1 MSAVEV
7 SALVFREFDGA
18 RNKPSYAL
26 IKLSKTFTTSNG
38 VRRLKSSGSK
48 FYKRVEVTD
57 NLNGTYTMAGMSG
70 VHALD
75 STTDG
80 QDSRTATY
88 RVEVYSARGT
98 LLGRL
103 FSGIRVPPTPSTT
116 TWNDLTSYT
125 VGATT
130 PPTDNWYNAILSLF
144 SNISTAPFASEVV
157 VGKMRLSY
165 PALDPALPTALSVT
179 DPKLHKYLGAFEDL
193 ADAVATIGGSN
204 AILTINQDTTPA
216 ANINIP
222 ANILVEFGENGLLR
236 PSSTYTVTIGA
247 MLDVGTRQ
255 VFGGNGDV
263 VLAKGAVQEMN
274 LAWWAGK
281 TNNGDVSRAFAQAK
295 ASLVL
300 NGGGILNV
308 PAGVWKANN
317 IGIPSGATIQGAGT
331 GTSGINETVLKL
343 YDEATPSSVVLIND
357 VTYRSCTLKNLTVST
372 GASTVSNCVRTE
384 GSYPNTSAGLEF
396 NNVIFQGTGVASPPQ
411 VYIKDLYFG
420 WELIGV
426 KFDHCSWVIP
436 SNSVGFKCDSNN
448 NSVTFVQ
455 PFFYIG
461 VGAEGM
467 LLEHFGA
474 MSIYNPTF
482 NGISTLFVQSTFNRT
497 VTATI
502 TNGSNTLNLNSGSF
516 NANDIGQRVSIGG
529 VIDANI
535 TKLISPTSALLD
547 EAAVGDAAASNCAI
561 YRYTPN
567 SGMAKAAIRVT
578 GSHGTL
584 GIFNSQDEGLRYF
597 LINEGSQLQYPISIV
612 GCLIQSTILLT
623 ESKTIFS
630 SGNAYFSQTYTD
642 GVNASAQIFSQ
653 GDYIDKTSVNILD
666 TNLGVE
672 LAEAR
677 LFGVRNGGSVVV
689 ADNSNYQGETRNR
702 FNASLEIRHGEE
714 FVVNP
719 ERTKPVFGAFSSS
732 NSSGGVT
739 KPQIRFGRLSPVT
752 NEPDLYYDA
761 FRDYDSGMC
770 RFVGNQDYPDKGY
783 EFDAPMVVEGSVI
796 PASVALVDEATILT
810 DAKLGNTFKVTL
822 TANRLL
828 GAPTNPTDGQICRWW
843 IKQNQD
849 GNHTLTL
856 QTGVDGFIYGTTIP
870 NTTLTTAAGK
880 SDVIEAQYD
889 LDARRWRV
897 TLFAKGY

>member
-38 VRRLKSSGSK
+38 VRRLKSSGNK
-48 FYKRVEVTD
+48 FYKRVEITD
-57 NLNGTYTMAGMSG
+57 NLNGTYTMAGMSS

-103 FSGIRVPPTPSTT
+103 FSGIRVPPSPSAT
-116 TWNDLTSYT
+116 TWNDLASYT

-144 SNISTAPFASEVV
+144 ANVSTAPFASEVV
-157 VGKMRLSY
+157 IGKSKLSY
-165 PALDPALPTALSVT
+165 PALDPAQPTALSVT
-179 DPKLHKYLGAFEDL
+179 DPKLHKYLGDFDDL
-193 ADAVATIGGSN
+193 ADAVTQIGGSN
-204 AILTINQDTTPA
+204 AILTINEDTTPVA
-216 ANINIP
+216 DITIP
-222 ANILVEFGENGLLR
+222 ANIIVEFGENGLLR
-236 PSSTYTVTIGA
+236 PSTGFTVTISS
-247 MLDVGTRQ
+247 MLDAGTRQ
-255 VFGGNGDV
+255 VFGGNGNV

-281 TNNGDVSRAFAQAK
+281 TNNGDVTRAFTQAA
-295 ASLVL
+295 ASMAL

-317 IGIPSGATIQGAGT
+317 IRISSGGTIQGAGT
-331 GTSGINETVLKL
+331 GTSGSSETVLKL
-343 YDEATPSSVVLIND
+343 YDEATPSSVVLID
-357 VTYRSCTLKNLTVST
+357 AVTYRNVSVKNLTIST
-372 GASTVSNCVRTE
+372 GASTVSNCIRTE
-384 GSYPNTSAGLEF
+384 GSYPNTCAGFEC
-396 NNVIFQGTGVASPPQ
+396 NNVVFHGTGVGSPPQ
-411 VYIKDLYFG
+411 VYIKDLFFG
-420 WELIGV
+420 WELIGA
-426 KFDHCSWVIP
+426 KFDHCTWVVP

-448 NSVTFVQ
+448 NSIAFIQ

-461 VGAEGM
+461 VGATGA

-474 MSIYNPTF
+474 LSFINPTF
-482 NGISTLFVQSTFNRT
+482 NGISTLFVQSTFDRT
-497 VTATI
+497 LTV
-502 TNGSNTLNLNSGSF
+502 NMSDGSNTITSISGDF
-516 NANDIGQRVSIGG
+516 EMNDIGQRVAIGG
-529 VIDANI
+529 VLDANI
-535 TKLISPTSALLD
+535 TKLISPTEALTD
-547 EAAVGDAAASNCAI
+547 EPAAGDALGANCAV

-567 SGMAKAAIRVT
+567 TGMANAAIRIT

-597 LINEGSQLQYPISIV
+597 IINEASQLQYPVSII
-612 GCLIQSTILLT
+612 GSLIQSTILLT

-677 LFGVRNGGSVVV
+677 LFGVRNGGSVAVV
-689 ADNSNYQGETRNR
+689 CNSNFQGETRNR
-702 FNASLEIRHGEE
+702 FNAQMEIRHGEE
-714 FVVNP
+714 FVANP
-719 ERTKPVFGAFSSS
+719 ERDKPVFGAFSSS

-739 KPQIRFGRLSPVT
+739 KPQIRFGRLNPVT
-752 NEPDLYYDA
+752 GEPDLYYDM
-761 FRDYDSGMC
+761 FRNYDDGIC
-770 RFVGNQDYPDKGY
+770 EFKGNQAYPNKGY
-783 EFDAPMVVEGSVI
+783 KFDAPMVVEGSVR
-796 PASVALVDEATILT
+796 PAYVSLTDAATILT

-822 TANRLL
+822 AGNRTL
-828 GAPTNPTDGQICRWW
+828 GIPTNPTDGQICRWW

-870 NTTLTTAAGK
+870 NTTLTTTAGK
-880 SDVIEAQYD
+880 TDVIEAQYD
-889 LDARRWRV
+889 LAARRWRV
-897 TLFAKGY
+897 TLFEKGY